1 MTECEAKL
9 WTVNWSTMSHY
20 IFLNLKRH
28 FVWQG
33 SQHKEDFFALS
44 STDHCEQTGNVLHL
58 HTAHGAPAVTVSFVA
73 VSLLGNVPCGRS
85 WASRPQ
91 KHMSYPLGQPSTQI
105 HIEKNYTWLH
115 ALHWY
120 SSLTPA
126 FHSWREQVA
135 SGWKGKEKS
144 VSEEDNQDFNA
155 HWKVGRDFNKQKTNK
170 QNQFQLQPNCEKY
183 NICTYTYTVLYFI

>member
-1 MTECEAKL
+1 MTGLTTYRGVE
-9 WTVNWSTMSHY
+9 V
-20 IFLNLKRH
+20 
-28 FVWQG
+28 
-33 SQHKEDFFALS
+33 FFALS
-44 STDHCEQTGNVLHL
+44 STDHCEQTGNLLHL

-120 SSLTPA
+120 SALTPA
-126 FHSWREQVA
+126 FHSWREQVP

-155 HWKVGRDFNKQKTNK
+155 HWKVWRDFNKQKTNK

-183 NICTYTYTVLYFI
+183 NICTYYTYTVLYFI